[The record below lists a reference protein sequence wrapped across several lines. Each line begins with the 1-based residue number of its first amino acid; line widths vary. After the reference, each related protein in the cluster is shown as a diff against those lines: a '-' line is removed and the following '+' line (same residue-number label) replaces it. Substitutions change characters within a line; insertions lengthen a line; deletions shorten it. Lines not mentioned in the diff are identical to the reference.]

1 MKQKVFL
8 LFLLPFLFLSAMAQ
22 TLQKPTLDDL
32 MWGGTNY
39 WNLQPRQPYTAWW
52 GDALV
57 QTNVKEVSLLLT
69 HKGKSVRPSQQ
80 TLFDLQAVNT
90 AIDTTR
96 FGKVYNLIGTTF
108 PEGNK
113 TIAKITTP
121 KGIIAYDWKKK
132 TIVWSLPLEQGIAH
146 EDFCIASR
154 SLAFT
159 KDYNLF
165 VTTPDGRT
173 HQVSTDGNREL
184 LYGTS
189 VHRDEFG
196 IHKGTFWSPKGD
208 QLAFYRMDQSMV
220 TDYPQVNTLVSPE
233 VRVAQPDPDKYP
245 MAGMAMHKVTV
256 GIFSPATDRTIWLQ
270 LGDVTD
276 RYFTNLSWSPDGK
289 TLYIMEVPR
298 SQKRCDLV
306 AYDAATGQRLKTLY
320 TETNERFVEPQNPL
334 TFLPWDDHKFIYQ
347 SERDGFNHLY
357 LFDTNGKMLRQLTQG
372 KFEVLELLGFNTAK
386 RSIILRTNE
395 SGHIRENLYA
405 VDFNTGRRTLLDN
418 GKGVHRASLSE
429 NGRYL
434 RDTWSTP
441 TDYRH
446 IDIKSTEKQQTLSTL
461 LNADNPW
468 SGFTM
473 PQVENGSLLAADG
486 KTPLYYRLVKPVDF
500 DPTKKYPA
508 VVYVYGGP
516 HATNVKES
524 FNYQA
529 RPWEYYMANR
539 GYVLFILD
547 NRGSGDRGFDFESC
561 THRQLGKIEMED
573 QMKGVE
579 KLTSLPYV
587 DAKRIGVHGW
597 SFGGFMTTNLMLT
610 HPEVFKVG
618 VAGGPVLDWKYYEVM
633 YGERYMET
641 PQSNPEGYA
650 AANLV
655 ARAKDLK
662 GRLQIIVGYND
673 PTCVLQHSL
682 MFLRAAEDAGTQ
694 PDYFVY
700 PGQGHNM
707 MGRDMIHLHE
717 RITRYFDDYL
727 K

>member
-1 MKQKVFL
+1 MKQKVIL

-22 TLQKPTLDDL
+22 TKQKPTLDDL

-96 FGKVYNLIGTTF
+96 FGKIYNLIGTTF

-132 TIVWSLPLEQGIAH
+132 TVVWSLPLEQGIAH

-173 HQVSTDGNREL
+173 HQVSSDGNREL

-256 GIFSPATDRTIWLQ
+256 GIFSPATDRTVWLQ

-306 AYDAATGQRLKTLY
+306 AYDATTGQRLKTLY
-320 TETNERFVEPQNPL
+320 AETNERFVEPQNPL

-372 KFEVLELLGFNTAK
+372 KFEVLEFLGFNTAK

-418 GKGVHRASLSE
+418 GKG
-429 NGRYL
+429 
-434 RDTWSTP
+434 D
-441 TDYRH
+441 RH
-446 IDIKSTEKQQTLSTL
+446 
-461 LNADNPW
+461 
-468 SGFTM
+468 
-473 PQVENGSLLAADG
+473 
-486 KTPLYYRLVKPVDF
+486 
-500 DPTKKYPA
+500 
-508 VVYVYGGP
+508 
-516 HATNVKES
+516 
-524 FNYQA
+524 
-529 RPWEYYMANR
+529 
-539 GYVLFILD
+539 
-547 NRGSGDRGFDFESC
+547 
-561 THRQLGKIEMED
+561 
-573 QMKGVE
+573 
-579 KLTSLPYV
+579 
-587 DAKRIGVHGW
+587 
-597 SFGGFMTTNLMLT
+597 
-610 HPEVFKVG
+610 
-618 VAGGPVLDWKYYEVM
+618 
-633 YGERYMET
+633 
-641 PQSNPEGYA
+641 
-650 AANLV
+650 
-655 ARAKDLK
+655 
-662 GRLQIIVGYND
+662 
-673 PTCVLQHSL
+673 
-682 MFLRAAEDAGTQ
+682 
-694 PDYFVY
+694 
-700 PGQGHNM
+700 
-707 MGRDMIHLHE
+707 
-717 RITRYFDDYL
+717 
-727 K
+727 

>member
-1 MKQKVFL
+1 MKHKIIL
-8 LFLLPFLFLSAMAQ
+8 LCLLPLFFLSAMAQ
-22 TLQKPTLDDL
+22 TKQRPTLEDL
-32 MWGGTNY
+32 MWAGNNF
-39 WNLQPRQPYTAWW
+39 WNLQPQSVNTTWW
-52 GDALV
+52 GDV
-57 QTNVKEVSLLLT
+57 LLETKLGEIVMLRDA
-69 HKGKSVRPSQQ
+69 HGKAVAKKASK
-80 TLFDLQAVNT
+80 LFDLARVNAALDT
-90 AIDTTR
+90 AR
-96 FGKVYNLIGTTF
+96 YGKVRNLGNTVFPDGKTTLAVISM
-108 PEGNK
+108 PK
-113 TIAKITTP
+113 AKV
-121 KGIIAYDWKKK
+121 GYDWKKK
-132 TIVWSLPLEQGIAH
+132 AVAWVVPVTPGAGNQ
-146 EDFCIASR
+146 DFHVGAR
-154 SLAFT
+154 ALAYT

-165 VTTPDGRT
+165 VATADGRT
-173 HQVSTDGNREL
+173 HQVSTDGSREL

-220 TDYPQVNTLVSPE
+220 TDYPLVNTLVSPE
-233 VRVAQPDPDKYP
+233 VRVAQPAPEKYP

-256 GIFSPATDRTIWLQ
+256 GIYSPATERTVWLD

-289 TLYIMEVPR
+289 KLYIMEVPR

-306 AYDAATGQRLKTLY
+306 AYDAATGKREKVLY

-334 TFLPWDDHKFIYQ
+334 TFLPWDNSKFIYQ
-347 SERDGFNHLY
+347 SERDGYNHLY
-357 LFDTNGKMLRQLTQG
+357 LFDTNGKMLRQLTKG
-372 KFEVLELLGFNTAK
+372 DFEVLDLLGFDEEN
-386 RSIILRTNE
+386 RNIIVRTNE
-395 SGHIRENLYA
+395 SGHIRENIYA
-405 VDFNTGRRTLLDN
+405 IDFKTGRRTLLDN
-418 GKGVHRASLSE
+418 GVGVHRASLSA
-429 NGRYL
+429 GGKFV
-434 RDTWSTP
+434 RDNWSTP
-441 TDYRH
+441 SDYRH
-446 IDIKSTEKQQTLSTL
+446 IDIKRTDRKSTVAELQY
-461 LNADNPW
+461 ADNPW
-468 SGFTM
+468 KGFTM
-473 PQVENGSLLAADG
+473 PQVENGSILAADG

-508 VVYVYGGP
+508 IVYVYGGP

-547 NRGSGDRGFDFESC
+547 NRGSGDRGFEFESC
-561 THRQLGKIEMED
+561 THRHLGKIEMED

-587 DAKRIGVHGW
+587 DANRLGVHGW

-610 HPEVFKVG
+610 HPDVFKVG

-650 AANLV
+650 AASLV

-673 PTCVLQHSL
+673 PTCVLEHSL
-682 MFLRAAEDAGTQ
+682 MFLRAAADAGTQ

-707 MGRDMIHLHE
+707 SGRDAIHLHE
-717 RITRYFDDYL
+717 RITRYFDDFL